1 MKQFQL
7 ITLLLIISILMHA
20 QNNTYSFLIGTYT
33 QNTTAKGIY
42 SLKMNGNVAPK
53 TQLLAEL
60 ENPSFIS
67 FSSDK
72 KFVYAINQNEN
83 KSAVSAYRFVD
94 DKLVFLNRV
103 CFDTNVGSCHVSVS
117 QQHVMVANYGAGSV
131 FVVGL
136 NKDGSLTELVQKV
149 QHSGSSIQLDRQE
162 KAHAHQAVFSP
173 DYKFLLVN
181 DLGVDKVYVYK
192 YDHLNTSTPLT
203 LSQEFSVKPGSGPR
217 HLTFNKSGKIAYLL
231 QELDGTVSVLCF
243 KKGQLSLVSSST
255 VVRKSDIKTVAADIH
270 LSSDEKFLYAT
281 NRGTANDI
289 TCFKVA
295 RNGVLTFVQQVSV
308 EGNGPRNFAISA
320 DGKLA
325 LVGNQYT
332 HTVTV
337 FNRNT
342 KTGML
347 NFSNLKV
354 DLGSPVCILEY

>member
-7 ITLLLIISILMHA
+7 ITLLLIISILMNA

-42 SLKMNGNVAPK
+42 SLKMNGNVVPK

-60 ENPSFIS
+60 EDPSFIC
-67 FSSDK
+67 FSLDK
-72 KFVYAINQNEN
+72 NFVYAINLKDK
-83 KSAVSAYRFVD
+83 KSGVSAYRFVD

-103 CFDTNVGSCHVSVS
+103 CFGANVGSCHVSAS
-117 QQHVMVANYGAGSV
+117 QNHVVVANYGAGSV
-131 FVVGL
+131 FVIGR
-136 NKDGSLTELVQKV
+136 NKNGSLTELVQKV

-162 KAHAHQAVFSP
+162 KAHAHQTVFSP

-203 LSQEFSVKPGSGPR
+203 LSQEFGVKPGSGPR
-217 HLTFNKSGKIAYLL
+217 HLTFNKSGKFVYLL
-231 QELDGTVSVLCF
+231 QELDGTVSVLGF
-243 KKGQLSLVSSST
+243 KKGQLSLVESTT
-255 VVRKSDIKTVAADIH
+255 VVRKADVKTVAADIH
-270 LSSDEKFLYAT
+270 LSSDGKFLYAT

-295 RNGVLTFVQQVSV
+295 RNGALTFVQQVSV
-308 EGNGPRNFAISA
+308 EGDWPRNFAISK
-320 DGKLA
+320 DGKLV
-325 LVGNQYT
+325 LVGNQHS

-337 FNRNT
+337 FQRNS

-347 NFSNLKV
+347 NYSNSKV
-354 DLGSPVCILEY
+354 DFGSPVCILEY